1 MCEFHQRMAALRRP
15 ALLIRA
21 ARFGVQDYRRERDLK
36 RLLGALP
43 GPGPALARL
52 MAEEATLEE
61 ERCLGEAGYDLRHH
75 LDLLIAM
82 MGEARLLPAE
92 A

>member
-1 MCEFHQRMAALRRP
+1 MCDYHKRMAALRRP
-15 ALLIRA
+15 GLLIRA

-43 GPGPALARL
+43 GPDRALARL
-52 MAEEATLEE
+52 MADEAALEE
-61 ERCLGEAGYDLRHH
+61 VRGSDEAGYDLRRH